1 MKKSG
6 SGYFKASARVRVA
19 VAVAISATVLAVAGS
34 ATAGEAVEYVRICD
48 LYGAGFFYAP
58 GTETCVNSVTN
69 DARQQTEGGT
79 WRWRSPS
86 NPHQWVKTPKKACKG
101 KLVKFGDIDNTGLAL
116 NEFAR
121 YETST
126 RFPVALQPG
135 QYISAVVYKGGFT
148 GVGTGNFCLFYTYEH
163 PTNGTIYS
171 PLGCI
176 DTARNALVPAALS
189 FATDAPLP
197 PVTDNPVSIVGA
209 NGTQWN
215 VPLPEMIGGST
226 SIWLCVEK
234 AAG

>member
-1 MKKSG
+1 MKKSE
-6 SGYFKASARVRVA
+6 SGFCKAKARARFA
-19 VAVAISATVLAVAGS
+19 AAVAIAAAVVAVTGS
-34 ATAGEAVEYVRICD
+34 AAAGAPVEYVRVCD
-48 LYGAGFFYAP
+48 LYGSGFFYAP
-58 GTETCVNSVTN
+58 GTDTCVNTATN
-69 DARQQTEGGT
+69 DARQQTPGGT

-116 NEFAR
+116 NAHER
-121 YETST
+121 YETAT

-135 QYISAVVYKGGFT
+135 EYISSIVYKGGFT
-148 GVGTGNFCLFYTYEH
+148 GVGPGNFCMFYTYED
-163 PTNGTIYS
+163 PIDGVFYS

-176 DTARNALVPAALS
+176 DTAQRTLVPAALS

-197 PVTDNPVSIVGA
+197 PVTVNAVSIVGA
-209 NGTQWN
+209 SGSRWSA
-215 VPLPEMIGGST
+215 PIPDMIGGSM